1 MEQEKPNP
9 RRGRHHEHLRNE
21 MRTKEQQDR
30 LNELHM
36 AMEYIVEMKLQEAYF
51 TALENNDQESIEEI
65 KDYLWTKN

>member
-9 RRGRHHEHLRNE
+9 RRGRPNEHLRNE

-65 KDYLWTKN
+65 KDYLWNK

>member
-1 MEQEKPNP
+1 
-9 RRGRHHEHLRNE
+9 

-51 TALENNDQESIEEI
+51 TALEKNDQESIEEI
-65 KDYLWTKN
+65 KDYLWTKNS